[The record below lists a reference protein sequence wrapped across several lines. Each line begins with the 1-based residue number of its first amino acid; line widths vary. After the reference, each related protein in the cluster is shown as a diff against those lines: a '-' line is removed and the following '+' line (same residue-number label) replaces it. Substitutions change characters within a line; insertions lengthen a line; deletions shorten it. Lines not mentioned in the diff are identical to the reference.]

1 MKIKIF
7 YSWQSTTDLRFNK
20 DFIRDCLDLAID
32 YIKSNT
38 ELKNLD
44 FEILQ
49 GTDGLPGSPQMADK
63 IFQRI
68 KSCDIFVGDLSVANN
83 QSKLQKLLSTFG
95 IVKHKSFQNNN
106 VLFEMG
112 HANGTLGLDRI
123 IGIINSKYGS
133 PHNDP
138 QKLPF
143 DIRHIRFP
151 LEYNYSKLS
160 EKENVQKELVDKL
173 VTAIKDTTLFVL
185 NNQKDKYRPF
195 KTWEDWNNNFQSN
208 QKFRKN
214 SFISGLME
222 NVKHSLQKEDLNI
235 RIIGLSGLG
244 KSRILLEIFR
254 PENLEN
260 VIPTLS
266 NRVLYYDFQSKST
279 VDLAEFVHSLEENDD
294 DRILVVDNCDI
305 KYHRLLIN
313 SISNNSKLKFI
324 TIDSNPEE
332 LETDLDRNTTYIN
345 IKKEDLKEIVD
356 EIVEHDFS
364 YLKKDEIEKIK
375 EFSQGIPLM
384 ATLLAE
390 SIKNGERNLGQLSD
404 KELLNKLLGTRGTE
418 EVPRKILKACSLFSY
433 IGIEDGV
440 LNHLEFIATNKNIT
454 SLDMEKTIVIDRFLE
469 TCKYFLKRE
478 IFESRGRFI
487 LMRPFP
493 LALYLA
499 EEWLET
505 CTSSK
510 MLEIIKNISEIEN
523 ETDKI
528 SVSESFAKQ
537 MRYLSYNDKAVQ
549 IVDKLVNPSGPFY
562 NAEVLNTQLGSRL
575 FRSFVEVNP
584 ISTSQTLYNIFSK
597 ASISQ
602 LQDIK
607 EGRRNLVLALQK
619 LCFNKSSFELSS
631 KVLFLFALAENESW
645 ANNSTGEFRHL
656 FKIFLP
662 GTEADLQQRFRL
674 LEWCFQTENNP
685 DKELSLSC
693 AKSALDNSHFSR
705 MMGAEQQGIRK
716 LEDYKPESYDEIFDY
731 YKNILELLITYVSN
745 NSHISEKS
753 IEIILGSLR
762 SITRYG
768 NFGLVKKYL
777 TIIFEL
783 KNWQFSS
790 GLKALKQVRKYEKEF
805 LKINDL
811 EILDSYIN
819 KLSDDSFH
827 YRFTKGIEFLH
838 LDMEDYSYDNEL
850 KYFELLAKEF
860 LTGNYSWDEYFPY
873 LFNIKQRFN
882 YSFGIALYNIL
893 KDDKSKVDLF
903 LKKLIVSLENIAE
916 NERNYN
922 VVAGFIRNLNESQK
936 TLFFK
941 QIFRND
947 ILKSSLFYFISS
959 DESGHR
965 YYKYIFKLLEL
976 GYKTEYI
983 YNNNFYSLRNCS
995 INERIEF
1002 YEKLLNFDVQ
1012 AYSFILDS
1020 IHNSFYDV
1028 SVIDVDLQV
1037 YLKDIF
1043 YKFSNKL
1050 DFSDYRI
1057 SHLVIKILKNAEECD
1072 FAKFINNE
1080 IISKISWENSHSL
1093 DGEISR
1099 IYEILISSYFD
1110 DIWPKLSNSLLGKDE
1125 KYIEF
1130 YGLKNILGSH
1140 VNSSVNRSVGV
1151 LFEGKIDQIFKWAKE
1166 NSDSAPERLAQLIP
1180 VFAGNNDDFSQ
1191 LHPIAIKLLD
1201 DLGGY
1206 NNVVSSFSSNMETFS
1221 WMGSTVPILENK
1233 KKVFKQLSIHK
1244 EAKVRDW
1251 AINRLSYIDKEID
1264 FEKKRDEEMYL

>member
-7 YSWQSTTDLRFNK
+7 YSWQSSTDLRFNK
-20 DFIRDCLDLAID
+20 DFIRDCLYLAID

-38 ELKNLD
+38 ELQNLD

-49 GTDGLPGSPQMADK
+49 GTDGLPGSPQVADK
-63 IFQRI
+63 ILQRI
-68 KSCDIFVGDLSVANN
+68 KESDIFIGDISVANN
-83 QSKLQKLLSTFG
+83 QSKFRKILSNIG
-95 IVKHKSFQNNN
+95 LVKHKVFQNNN
-106 VLFEMG
+106 VILEMG
-112 HANGTLGLDRI
+112 HAYGTLGEERL
-123 IGIINSKYGS
+123 IGVLNSKYGS
-133 PHNDP
+133 PHFDAQN
-138 QKLPF
+138 LPF
-143 DIRHIRFP
+143 DIRHLKFP
-151 LEYNYSKLS
+151 IEYNFSKIDD
-160 EKENVQKELVDKL
+160 EEIAQKQLVKKL
-173 VTAIKDTTLFVL
+173 VTAIKDTTHFVL
-185 NNQKDKYRPF
+185 NNQKEKYRPF
-195 KTWEDWNNNFQSN
+195 KTWNDWNKNFQSN
-208 QKFRKN
+208 QKFRTN
-214 SFISGLME
+214 DFISNLME
-222 NVKHSLQKEDLNI
+222 NVKSSLEKEDLNM

-244 KSRILLEIFR
+244 KSRIFLEVFR
-254 PENLEN
+254 PNDSDTKF
-260 VIPTLS
+260 PTLY
-266 NRVLYYDFQSKST
+266 NRVLYYDFQSQSDI
-279 VDLAEFVHSLEENDD
+279 DLSEFVNLLNDND
-294 DRILVVDNCDI
+294 EDRILILDNCDI
-305 KYHRLLIN
+305 KYHRLIN
-313 SISNNSKLKFI
+313 SLIGSNSKLRFI

-332 LETDLDRNTTYIN
+332 MDIDMDRNTNYIS
-345 IKKEDLKEIVD
+345 IRKEDLKEIVD
-356 EIVEHDFS
+356 EIVEYDFS
-364 YLKKDEIEKIK
+364 YLNKNEIEKIK

-390 SIKNGERNLGQLSD
+390 SIKNGGRNLGQLSD
-404 KELLNKLLGTRGTE
+404 KELLNKLLGSKGTE
-418 EVPRKILKACSLFSY
+418 EVTRKILKACSLFSY
-433 IGIEDGV
+433 IGIDDDV
-440 LNHLEFIATNKNIT
+440 LSHLEFIATNRNIT
-454 SLDMEKTIVIDRFLE
+454 SLDLDETVVVDRFLE
-469 TCKYFLKRE
+469 TCQYYLRRE
-478 IFESRGRFI
+478 IFERRGRFV

-505 CTSSK
+505 CTSKK
-510 MLEIIKNISEIEN
+510 MLEIITNIDEIEN
-523 ETDKI
+523 GNDKTSI
-528 SVSESFAKQ
+528 SESFAKQ

-549 IVDKLVNPSGPFY
+549 LVYKLVNSFGPFH

-584 ISTSQTLYNIFSK
+584 VSTSQTLYEVFINS
-597 ASISQ
+597 SISE
-602 LQDIK
+602 LENIK

-619 LCFNKSSFELSS
+619 LCFNKNTFEQSS
-631 KVLFLFALAENESW
+631 KVLFLFAVAENESW
-645 ANNSTGEFRHL
+645 ANNATGEFRHL
-656 FKIFLP
+656 FKVYLA
-662 GTEADLQQRFRL
+662 GTEANLEQRFHL

-705 MMGAEQQGIRK
+705 MMGAEQQGIKK
-716 LEDYKPESYDEIFDY
+716 LEDYRPESYDEIFDY
-731 YKNILELLITYVSN
+731 YENILELLIEYVIN
-745 NSHISEKS
+745 NSHISEKC

-762 SITRYG
+762 SIARYR
-768 NFGLVKKYL
+768 NFSLVKKYL

-783 KNWQFSS
+783 KNWQFSN
-790 GLKALKQVRKYEKEF
+790 GLKALKQVRKYDKEF
-805 LKINDL
+805 LDFNEL

-827 YRFTKGIEFLH
+827 YRFTKGVEFLH

-860 LTGNYSWDEYFPY
+860 LTGNYSWDKYFPY
-873 LFNIKQRFN
+873 LFNTKQRFN
-882 YSFGIALYNIL
+882 YSFGVALFNVL
-893 KDDKSKVDLF
+893 KEDNSKVDLF
-903 LKKLIVSLENIAE
+903 LNKSMISLENIAE
-916 NERNYN
+916 DERNYN

-936 TLFFK
+936 TLFFE
-941 QIFRND
+941 QIFRSD

-983 YNNNFYSLRNCS
+983 YNNNFYSLQNCS

-1043 YKFSNKL
+1043 YKFSSKL

-1057 SHLVIKILKNAEECD
+1057 SHLVIKILKNAEESD

-1140 VNSSVNRSVGV
+1140 VNSSVHRSVGV
-1151 LFEGKIDQIFKWAKE
+1151 LFEGKIDQIFNWAKE
-1166 NSDSAPERLAQLIP
+1166 NTDSAPERLAQLIP
-1180 VFAGNNDDFSQ
+1180 IFAGNNDDFSQ